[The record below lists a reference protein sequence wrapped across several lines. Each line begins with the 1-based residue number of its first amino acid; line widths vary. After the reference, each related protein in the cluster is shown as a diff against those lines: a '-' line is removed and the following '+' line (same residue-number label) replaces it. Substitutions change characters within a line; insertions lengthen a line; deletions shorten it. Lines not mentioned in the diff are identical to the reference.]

1 MVSKKKEDR
10 LPPGWKL
17 EIRVKNSRKF
27 KCYINLKTHKKF
39 YSKVSMLR
47 YIKDRSVSNKSPSTT
62 KGHVQKSSEK
72 KRLNVVQANES
83 DEWLPIGWIMESRT
97 RKSGAR
103 KGTTYKCY
111 IDPATGSKFFSK
123 PEVYR
128 YLESMQINVGSSQ
141 QREEGSSKHSS
152 NKVVVQRTIDDK
164 LPSGWIKEIRNKM
177 IGKRVAR
184 SDPFYIDTATGLVF
198 RSKPDALRYIRTGEI
213 SKHAYRRKNG
223 STSGEEFA
231 LVKTSP
237 LSPGEREKVAKT
249 PTRKQLFPNEVSPK
263 QCISALSEA
272 SGTKEPG
279 SRRTTRSSSRVG
291 LAPVHEASLEKST
304 LLQPATIAEEMI
316 PEKSLTESHAAT
328 EVGPKQCI
336 SALPEASGIKQ
347 TGSRRS
353 TRSSS
358 RIGRVPLHEAS
369 FERSTLLQPATVAEA
384 MIPEKSLTEKLV
396 ATEVSPKQCISALPE
411 VSGIK
416 QTGSRRHTRSSFR
429 AGLLPVHEANLE
441 QSTLLQPA
449 IIAEGT
455 IPEKSLSEKLAATE
469 VTEGVTKVSVPVLDI
484 DGRRNDDTHCE
495 SKPSTFT
502 SKDMPIEEKP
512 EPVALK
518 GCSNEKAQV
527 GKRKMKDRKTH
538 TLPSRSSRR
547 LAGGNVEVVSQA
559 IPIEHALRVTN
570 RSSIKNRVNPS
581 SGSIPSE
588 SQEKPQTLNVIAQN
602 GLAFQE
608 EKLRPLNIDT
618 KTVLATPEN
627 SSKEMDI
634 VIDIVTQI
642 NAQVLEIDLEEY
654 PPGFDPRTEALPIKV
669 GQSSV
674 DPADMLPGSKMEK
687 SSGDNQLTEREPAID
702 PAGTLGGSKMEK
714 SPRDSQ
720 LTEREPETD
729 PTDKLAASKMDKSP
743 MDSQL
748 TEREPE
754 TLQQGNIDKSSGEPE
769 TLPEGRIDK
778 SSGIGLILK
787 EQQGPCPASRAEKST
802 GDCLVQA
809 DQSSVVERG
818 LEQPDSQFSL
828 SSPLWS
834 DPCLEFAYK
843 TLTGAI
849 PLDDNL
855 AIEDYI
861 QHQLRTS
868 EQSNNSRSL
877 PDIGMPSFFQSH
889 EPKPVSPFPK
899 DVSIPNSNG
908 FGSQQPSR

>member
-1 MVSKKKEDR
+1 M
-10 LPPGWKL
+10 
-17 EIRVKNSRKF
+17 KN
-27 KCYINLKTHKKF
+27 L
-39 YSKVSMLR
+39 L
-47 YIKDRSVSNKSPSTT
+47 
-62 KGHVQKSSEK
+62 Q
-72 KRLNVVQANES
+72 
-83 DEWLPIGWIMESRT
+83 
-97 RKSGAR
+97 
-103 KGTTYKCY
+103 
-111 IDPATGSKFFSK
+111 
-123 PEVYR
+123 
-128 YLESMQINVGSSQ
+128 
-141 QREEGSSKHSS
+141 
-152 NKVVVQRTIDDK
+152 
-164 LPSGWIKEIRNKM
+164 
-177 IGKRVAR
+177 
-184 SDPFYIDTATGLVF
+184 FYIDTATRLVF

-223 STSGEEFA
+223 SISGEEFA

-237 LSPGEREKVAKT
+237 LSRGEREKIAKT
-249 PTRKQLFPNEVSPK
+249 PTRKQLFANEVSPK

-279 SRRTTRSSSRVG
+279 SRRTTRSSSRGG
-291 LAPVHEASLEKST
+291 LAPVHEASLEKSN
-304 LLQPATIAEEMI
+304 LLQSATIAQEMI
-316 PEKSLTESHAAT
+316 PEKSLTESLAAT

-336 SALPEASGIKQ
+336 SSLPEASGIKE

-358 RIGRVPLHEAS
+358 RIGCVPVHEAS
-369 FERSTLLQPATVAEA
+369 FERSTLLQPATIAEA

-429 AGLLPVHEANLE
+429 AGLVPVHEANLE
-441 QSTLLQPA
+441 QSTLLQPG
-449 IIAEGT
+449 IIAEGM

-469 VTEGVTKVSVPVLDI
+469 VIDGITKVSVPIRDV

-495 SKPSTFT
+495 SKPSTVT
-502 SKDMPIEEKP
+502 SNDMLIEDKP
-512 EPVALK
+512 ETVALK

-527 GKRKMKDRKTH
+527 GQRKMKGRKTP

-547 LAGGNVEVVSQA
+547 LAGGNVEVVFQA
-559 IPIEHALRVTN
+559 KPIEHALRVTN
-570 RSSIKNRVNPS
+570 RSSRKNRVNPS
-581 SGSIPSE
+581 LGSITGK
-588 SQEKPQTLNVIAQN
+588 SQEKPQTLDVIAQN

-674 DPADMLPGSKMEK
+674 DPAETLAGSKMEK
-687 SSGDNQLTEREPAID
+687 PSGDNQLTERELQTHPT
-702 PAGTLGGSKMEK
+702 GTLVGSKMGK

-720 LTEREPETD
+720 LTAREPEAD
-729 PTDKLAASKMDKSP
+729 PMDKIAGSKMEKSP
-743 MDSQL
+743 IDGQL

-754 TLQQGNIDKSSGEPE
+754 TLREGNIDKSAGEPE
-769 TLPEGRIDK
+769 TLPGGRIDK
-778 SSGIGLILK
+778 SSGVGLILK
-787 EQQGPCPASRAEKST
+787 EQQDTCSTSRAGKST
-802 GDCLVQA
+802 GDCLIQA
-809 DQSSVVERG
+809 DQPAVVERD

-868 EQSNNSRSL
+868 EQSNNNRSL

-908 FGSQQPSR
+908 FGSQRPSR